1 MKKDKKKSDQQ
12 VGTVNQIK
20 KNKDDIT
27 IQANYINLKGNVTL
41 EKQFENLSEIK
52 METSSLTER
61 VKELEDEIAILKK
74 DIFYLK
80 ETASH
85 AFDLIAEIKNNR

>member
-1 MKKDKKKSDQQ
+1 MKKDIKKSDQQ

-41 EKQFENLSEIK
+41 
-52 METSSLTER
+52 TER
-61 VKELEDEIAILKK
+61 VKEFEDEIAILKK

-85 AFDLIAEIKNNR
+85 VFDLIAEIKSNR

>member
-12 VGTVNQIK
+12 VGTVTQIK

-27 IQANYINLKGNVTL
+27 VQANYINLKGNVT
-41 EKQFENLSEIK
+41 
-52 METSSLTER
+52 LTER

-80 ETASH
+80 ETESH